1 LDDPTLLS
9 HKFREKIS
17 CENSINLTNNKE
29 NQFNGNGVINLSET
43 DKDRKLENFLGNEGR
58 KDIEELMLKNLLGEN
73 SEGKTW
79 GGGLGGGVK
88 LGVLRS
94 P

>member
-1 LDDPTLLS
+1 MLLP
-9 HKFREKIS
+9 HKFREKNS

-43 DKDRKLENFLGNEGR
+43 DKDRKLENFVGNEGR
-58 KDIEELMLKNLLGEN
+58 KDIEELMLKNMLGEN
-73 SEGKTW
+73 SEGKMW
-79 GGGLGGGVK
+79 GGKVGGGVK
-88 LGVLRS
+88 KGVLRS